1 MLGAELHLTSTLV
14 GTSMLRADSLSSVT
28 TVRLPERSQVVAGL
42 AALRVTQLR
51 EVEHESA
58 VVLTPFKSRGA
69 NCRRVLA
76 TFPDETKI
84 VIEFA
89 AFRDEY
95 SDEISAVVR
104 MRHPVVEDGL
114 LRCPLAEY
122 RDPTVSVE
130 IATGRMETVRT
141 AWRSGIRYRSES
153 IIDGQ
158 ATPGLREPQIGALH
172 AIAAHW
178 TLSTDA
184 ALVVMPTG
192 TGKTEVMMA
201 SAVAAGCERLL
212 VIVPSDALRQQ
223 TARKFGRYGVL
234 QSIGIVGDIPLPVV
248 GVLSSEPTREI
259 LDSVRACNVVVATMA
274 SIGRAPEDV
283 QRALAEEFSHVY
295 FDEAHHIQATSWKRF
310 QQQCGDAKTL
320 LLTATPFREDGKHLE
335 GRVIYDYPLSAS
347 LERGYF
353 QPLSFVEVFEPDSDR
368 ADRAIAA
375 AAVRRLREDLAAGHD
390 HILMARA
397 KNIQQ
402 AKTLYE
408 SVYAAEYADLNP
420 VLIHS
425 QSPGKRA
432 RLNAII
438 RGEHKVVVC
447 VNMFGEGF
455 DLPTLK
461 VAALHSI
468 HKSLGVTL
476 QFIGRFA
483 RTGGNVGRAS
493 FVANTAEDGVP
504 ESLESLYQDDPDW
517 NLLLPD
523 LSYDAIN
530 PQSRLSDLVAN
541 LRSVGGDGDFEI
553 SMLALRPK
561 CSTHAFRTTEFH
573 PESYG
578 DAFTANQH
586 VYQPQ
591 VSRQDRM
598 LVLIVNQEDRIDWTD
613 SRDISIDSWDLYVA
627 YFDAERE
634 MLYIH
639 SSRKSDSG
647 ERLAKAVSADPVMVA
662 GEECFKVFGGLRR
675 LTLHSVGLS
684 SLSRN
689 VRFQMFAGLDVRN
702 AVDPVQQRSK
712 QKSVITGVGYE
723 EGARQSVGCSR
734 KGKLWS
740 MRSGSLSEWQ
750 DWCDGIGAKLCDPDR
765 DPDDFLRY
773 TLIPTSV
780 STLPGVEAI
789 MADWPDQL
797 FESMHFR
804 LEVRTETESFGFNEC
819 QVDLASWTPGGSG
832 FEFTMQ
838 AGEERL
844 VRLQLELVR
853 DGEEETYTVRRLEGD
868 ALQVRAFGRTVPVEE
883 FFETNPPLVRLADGS
898 QLSGNILLKP
908 REETS
913 DAFDRERL
921 RAIDWDGVDLS
932 KESMWRE
939 GQVRTDSI
947 QHRFIRHLEQTDAT
961 FIIDDDD
968 TGESADLV
976 AIEEQAD
983 RIVVHLWH
991 CKYASGN
998 EPGHRVKDLYEVCGQ
1013 AQKSVKWTWS
1023 LRRLITHLIARE
1035 TKHKRD
1041 RDTRFVRG
1049 SLHGL
1054 ATLRKS
1060 SRRKFVEYRVGIVQP
1075 GLSAAGVSEDQLSIL
1090 GATSSFVQIVTDR
1103 PLTVVTSE

>member
-1 MLGAELHLTSTLV
+1 MLS
-14 GTSMLRADSLSSVT
+14 ADSLPSVT
-28 TVRLPERSQVVAGL
+28 HVRLPQRLQIATGSAGL
-42 AALRVTQLR
+42 RITQLR
-51 EVEHESA
+51 EPEHESA
-58 VVLTPFKSRGA
+58 VALTAFRSRGR

-95 SDEISAVVR
+95 PDEIGAVVR

-122 RDPTVSVE
+122 REAGASVE
-130 IATGRMETVRT
+130 AAIEQAEMVRE
-141 AWRSGIRYRSES
+141 AWRSGIRYRAES
-153 IIDGQ
+153 TIDGQ
-158 ATPGLREPQIGALH
+158 TSLGLREPQVGALH

-178 TLSTDA
+178 TLSSDT

-192 TGKTEVMMA
+192 TGKTEVMLA

-212 VIVPSDALRQQ
+212 VVVPSDALRQQ

-234 QSIGIVGDIPLPVV
+234 QSIGVVGAMPFPVV
-248 GVLSSEPTREI
+248 GVLSSEPTREH
-259 LDSVRACNVVVATMA
+259 LETVRACNVVVATMA

-283 QRALAEEFSHVY
+283 QRALAAEFSHVY
-295 FDEAHHIQATSWKRF
+295 FDEAHHVQATSWKRF
-310 QQQCGDAKTL
+310 QKQCGDAKTL

-335 GRVIYDYPLSAS
+335 GRIIYDYPLSAS
-347 LERGYF
+347 LQRGYF
-353 QPLSFVEVFEPDSDR
+353 QPLSFVEVFEPDSER

-375 AAVRRLREDLAAGHD
+375 AAVRRLREDLAAGYD

-402 AKTLYE
+402 AKALYE
-408 SVYAAEYADLNP
+408 DVYAAEYADLNP

-425 QSPGKRA
+425 QSPGKQA
-432 RLNAII
+432 LLNAII
-438 RGEHKVVVC
+438 RGEHKVIIC

-523 LSYDAIN
+523 LSYDAID

-541 LRSVGGDGDFEI
+541 LRSFGDDGDLEI
-553 SMLALRPK
+553 STLALRPK
-561 CSTHAFRTTEFH
+561 CSAHAYRTTDFH
-573 PESYG
+573 PERYSG
-578 DAFTANQH
+578 AFTASQH

-591 VSRQDRM
+591 VSRQNNM

-647 ERLAKAVSADPVMVA
+647 ERLAKAVSTNPVMVA

-723 EGARQSVGCSR
+723 EGTRQSVGCSR

-765 DPDDFLRY
+765 DPNDFLRY

-780 STLPGVEAI
+780 AALPDAEAI

-804 LEVRTETESFGFNEC
+804 LEIRTDTESFGFNDC
-819 QVDLASWTPGGSG
+819 QVDLASWVPGGTA

-838 AGEERL
+838 AGVEKLARL
-844 VRLQLELVR
+844 RLELVR
-853 DGEEETYTVRRLEGD
+853 DGEEETYAVTRVEGD
-868 ALQVRAFGRTVPVEE
+868 ALQVHAFGRTVPVEE
-883 FFETNPPLVRLADGS
+883 FFRANPPLVRLADGS

-908 REETS
+908 REEAS
-913 DAFDRERL
+913 DAFPRDRL
-921 RAIDWDGVDLS
+921 RTIDWEGVDLS
-932 KESMWRE
+932 KESMWRG
-939 GQVRTDSI
+939 GQVRADSI

-968 TGESADLV
+968 TGEIADV
-976 AIEEQAD
+976 VVIEEQAD
-983 RIVVHLWH
+983 RIIVHLWH
-991 CKYASGN
+991 CKYASGD

-1023 LRRLITHLIARE
+1023 LRRLITHLITRE
-1035 TKHKRD
+1035 TKHKRN

-1075 GLSAAGVSEDQLSIL
+1075 GLSAASVSDDQLSIL
-1090 GATSSFVQIVTDR
+1090 GATNSFVQVVTDG
-1103 PLTVVTSE
+1103 PLAVVASE

>member
-1 MLGAELHLTSTLV
+1 MLA
-14 GTSMLRADSLSSVT
+14 ADSLPSVT
-28 TVRLPERSQVVAGL
+28 RVRLPQRYRIEVGD
-42 AALRVTQLR
+42 AAFRVTQLLETER
-51 EVEHESA
+51 DSDVELA
-58 VVLTPFKSRGA
+58 AFKSRGA
-69 NCRRVLA
+69 NCRRVLG
-76 TFPDETKI
+76 TFPDETKV

-89 AFRDEY
+89 AFRDDY
-95 SDEISAVVR
+95 PDEIAAVVR
-104 MRHPVVEDGL
+104 MRHPVIEGGL
-114 LRCPLAEY
+114 LRCLRADYREAGGSLEEAAEQAEVVRKAWHQGIQY
-122 RDPTVSVE
+122 RTESTV
-130 IATGRMETVRT
+130 
-141 AWRSGIRYRSES
+141 
-153 IIDGQ
+153 DGLT
-158 ATPGLREPQIGALH
+158 TPGLREPQVGALH

-178 TLSTDA
+178 TLSSDP

-201 SAVAAGCERLL
+201 SAVGTRCERLL
-212 VIVPSDALRQQ
+212 VVVPSDALRQQ

-234 QSIGIVGDIPLPVV
+234 QSIGVIDAMPYPVV
-248 GVLSSEPTREI
+248 GVLSSEPTRDHLEAMQ
-259 LDSVRACNVVVATMA
+259 SCNVVVATMA

-283 QRALAEEFSHVY
+283 QRAIAAAFSHVY

-310 QQQCGDAKTL
+310 QQQCDGARTL
-320 LLTATPFREDGKHLE
+320 LLTATPFREDGKPLE
-335 GRVIYDYPLSAS
+335 GRIIYDYPLSAS

-353 QPLSFVEVFEPDSDR
+353 QPLSFVEVFEPDSER
-368 ADRAIAA
+368 ADREIAA
-375 AAVRRLREDLAAGHD
+375 AAVGRLREDLAAGYD

-397 KNIQQ
+397 QNIQQ
-402 AKTLYE
+402 AEALHDG
-408 SVYAAEYADLNP
+408 VYAAEYADLNP

-425 QSPGKRA
+425 QSPGKQA

-438 RGEHKVVVC
+438 QGEHKIVVC

-541 LRSVGGDGDFEI
+541 LRSVGDDGDLEI

-561 CSTHAFRTTEFH
+561 CSAHAYRTADFH
-573 PESYG
+573 PERYC
-578 DAFTANQH
+578 DAFTASQR

-627 YFDAERE
+627 YFDADRG

-639 SSRKSDSG
+639 SSRKGDSG
-647 ERLAKAVSADPVMVA
+647 ERLAKAVSTDPVMVA
-662 GEECFKVFGGLRR
+662 GEETFKVFGGLRR

-712 QKSVITGVGYE
+712 RKSVITGVGYE
-723 EGARQSVGCSR
+723 EGNRQSVGCSR

-740 MRSGSLSEWQ
+740 MRSGSLSEWR

-780 STLPGVEAI
+780 ANLPDVEAV

-797 FESMHFR
+797 FEAMHFR
-804 LEVRTETESFGFNEC
+804 FEVRTETESFGFDEC
-819 QVDLASWTPGGSG
+819 QVDLASWTPGGTG
-832 FEFTMQ
+832 FEFTLQ
-838 AGEERL
+838 AGEDRV

-853 DGEEETYTVRRLEGD
+853 DGEEESYTVTRVDGD
-868 ALQVRAFGRTVPVEE
+868 VLQVHAFGRTVLVEE
-883 FFETNPPLVRLADGS
+883 FFAANPPLVRLQDGS

-908 REETS
+908 REDVV
-913 DAFDRERL
+913 DAFDRNRL
-921 RAIDWDGVDLS
+921 RTIDWEGVDLT
-932 KESMWRE
+932 KESMWRG
-939 GQVRTDSI
+939 GQVRADSI

-968 TGESADLV
+968 AGESADIV

-991 CKYASGN
+991 CKYASGV
-998 EPGHRVKDLYEVCGQ
+998 EPGHRVRDLFEVCGQ
-1013 AQKSVKWTWS
+1013 AQKSVKWTWN
-1023 LRRLITHLIARE
+1023 LRRLITHLITRE
-1035 TKHKRD
+1035 TKHKRG
-1041 RDTRFVRG
+1041 RETRFVRG
-1049 SLHGL
+1049 TLHGL

-1060 SRRKFVEYRVGIVQP
+1060 SRRKFVEYSVGIVQP
-1075 GLSAAGVSEDQLSIL
+1075 GLSASGVSDDQLSIL
-1090 GATSSFVQIVTDR
+1090 GATNSFVQVVTDR
-1103 PLTVVTSE
+1103 PLAVIVSA

>member
-1 MLGAELHLTSTLV
+1 MLAT
-14 GTSMLRADSLSSVT
+14 DSLPLVT
-28 TVRLPERSQVVAGL
+28 RVRLPLRYRINAGD
-42 AALRVTQLR
+42 AGLRVTQLLETER
-51 EVEHESA
+51 ESDVE
-58 VVLTPFKSRGA
+58 LTAFKSRGA
-69 NCRRVLA
+69 NCRRVLG
-76 TFPDETKI
+76 TYPDETKV

-89 AFRDEY
+89 AFRDNY
-95 SDEISAVVR
+95 PAEIAASVR
-104 MRHPVVEDGL
+104 MRHPVVENGL

-122 RDPTVSVE
+122 REDTASL
-130 IATGRMETVRT
+130 ATAAEQAATVRM
-141 AWRSGIRYRSES
+141 AWRQGIQYRAEFTV
-153 IIDGQ
+153 DGQ
-158 ATPGLREPQIGALH
+158 TTPGLRDPQVGALH

-178 TLSTDA
+178 TLSSNP

-201 SAVAAGCERLL
+201 SAIAARCERLL
-212 VIVPSDALRQQ
+212 VVVPSDALRQQ
-223 TARKFGRYGVL
+223 TARKFERYGVL
-234 QSIGIVGDIPLPVV
+234 QSIGVVGAMPFPVV
-248 GVLSSEPTREI
+248 GMLSTEPTHEHMAA
-259 LDSVRACNVVVATMA
+259 VRACNVVVTTMA
-274 SIGRAPEDV
+274 SIGRAPDDV
-283 QRALAEEFSHVY
+283 QRALAMEFSHVY
-295 FDEAHHIQATSWKRF
+295 FDEAHHVQATSWKRF
-310 QQQCGDAKTL
+310 QRHCEDVKTL

-335 GRVIYDYPLSAS
+335 GRIIYDYPLSAS

-353 QPLSFVEVFEPDSDR
+353 QPLSFVEVFEPDSER

-375 AAVRRLREDLAAGHD
+375 AAVGRLREDLAGGYD

-397 KNIQQ
+397 KDIQQ
-402 AKTLYE
+402 AKALYE
-408 SVYAAEYADLNP
+408 DVYAAEYADLNP

-425 QSPGKRA
+425 QSSGKQA

-438 RGEHKVVVC
+438 RGEHKIVVC

-530 PQSRLSDLVAN
+530 PQSRLSDLVGN
-541 LRSVGGDGDFEI
+541 LRSVGGDGDLEI

-561 CSTHAFRTTEFH
+561 CSAHAYRTTEFH
-573 PESYG
+573 PERYG
-578 DAFTANQH
+578 DAFTAKQR
-586 VYQPQ
+586 VYQPR

-598 LVLIVNQEDRIDWTD
+598 LVLIVNQEDHIDWTD
-613 SRDISIDSWDLYVA
+613 SRDISIDSWDLYLA
-627 YFDAERE
+627 YFDADRE
-634 MLYIH
+634 MLYLH
-639 SSRKSDSG
+639 SSRKGDSG
-647 ERLAKAVSADPVMVA
+647 ERLAKAISTDPVMVA
-662 GEECFKVFGGLRR
+662 GEEAFKVFGGLRR

-712 QKSVITGVGYE
+712 RKSVITGVGYE
-723 EGARQSVGCSR
+723 EGTRQSVGCSR

-780 STLPGVEAI
+780 ASLPNVEAV

-804 LEVRTETESFGFNEC
+804 LEVRTEMESFGFDEC
-819 QVDLASWTPGGSG
+819 QVDLASWTPGGTG
-832 FEFTMQ
+832 FEFTLQ
-838 AGEERL
+838 AGENKA
-844 VRLQLELVR
+844 VRLQLALVR
-853 DGEEETYTVRRLEGD
+853 EGEEESYTVTRIDGD
-868 ALQVRAFGRTVPVEE
+868 TLQIHAFGKAVTVEE
-883 FFETNPPLVRLADGS
+883 FFAANPPLVRLADGS

-908 REETS
+908 REELV
-913 DAFDRERL
+913 DAFDRNRL
-921 RAIDWDGVDLS
+921 QAINWDGVDLA
-932 KESMWRE
+932 KESMWRDGE
-939 GQVRTDSI
+939 VRADSI

-968 TGESADLV
+968 AGESADIV

-983 RIVVHLWH
+983 RIIVNLWH
-991 CKYASGN
+991 CKYASGI

-1023 LRRLITHLIARE
+1023 LRRLITHMIARE
-1035 TKHKRD
+1035 TRYKRN

-1075 GLSAAGVSEDQLSIL
+1075 GLSAAAVSDDQLSIL
-1090 GATSSFVQIVTDR
+1090 GATNSFVQIVTDR
-1103 PLTVVTSE
+1103 PLAVIVSA